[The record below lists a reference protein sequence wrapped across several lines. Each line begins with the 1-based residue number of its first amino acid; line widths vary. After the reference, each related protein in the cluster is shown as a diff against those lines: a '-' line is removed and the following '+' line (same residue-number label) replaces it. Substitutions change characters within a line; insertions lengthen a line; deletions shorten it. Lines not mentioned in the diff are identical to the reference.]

1 MKQELIDKLDEL
13 IKHVPRELDLD
24 KTVKIMQKRGM
35 LVNDVLLYRVAY
47 IENPLTCI
55 KEKMVHVKCSACGE
69 DAYLEYVPGGE
80 CHNSYGKFGF
90 KDLGNNDV
98 TDGMSCLCPCCG
110 KGVKALHIGSFK
122 AHTCIDS
129 HQICTVHNVKKH
141 LTVLSWSIKKD
152 ITKDGEVRYFQDGM
166 DGFIVV
172 DKKMVRLKKYMKF
185 MSSYSWLYNWEY
197 TKAYSDEL
205 LRWDAS
211 ELIGWNRKTVESTNC
226 DKSAL
231 YEYMMSASKTNIGAY
246 PGRYMQTYL
255 KHNNAENLVR
265 QGFSEY
271 VTNVLSEAT
280 VYKGYYSSVFNVKQ
294 TGEFINWKE
303 TRPHYMLGVDKEDL
317 PLVRELSFKTFWFF
331 KEIYSKRGI
340 KLSREQL
347 KIAETQRLRSVTAAL
362 VSDVNGYMVP
372 VVRLLNYIKKQ
383 RELYSDFLNLI
394 DIDYIIDYWNMLY
407 EVNGEMVE
415 SEIFPKYIMDAHDNM
430 TERVQN
436 KRNPGINKKIK
447 KRLPKLLPM
456 EYSDEE
462 TGLCIRVCRSQ
473 GELIREG
480 RVLSHCVSS
489 YANSYAEGRTVI
501 LFIRHIDKPD
511 VPYFT
516 LEWKNNAVNQNRGK
530 NNCSRTNEVV
540 IFEEKW
546 LNYLKTLKENNDG
559 KLSSR
564 SKEQQYAGA

>member
-1 MKQELIDKLDEL
+1 MRSL
-13 IKHVPRELDLD
+13 
-24 KTVKIMQKRGM
+24 
-35 LVNDVLLYRVAY
+35 A
-47 IENPLTCI
+47 
-55 KEKMVHVKCSACGE
+55 
-69 DAYLEYVPGGE
+69 
-80 CHNSYGKFGF
+80 
-90 KDLGNNDV
+90 
-98 TDGMSCLCPCCG
+98 
-110 KGVKALHIGSFK
+110 GV
-122 AHTCIDS
+122 
-129 HQICTVHNVKKH
+129 
-141 LTVLSWSIKKD
+141 
-152 ITKDGEVRYFQDGM
+152 
-166 DGFIVV
+166 
-172 DKKMVRLKKYMKF
+172 
-185 MSSYSWLYNWEY
+185 
-197 TKAYSDEL
+197 
-205 LRWDAS
+205 
-211 ELIGWNRKTVESTNC
+211 
-226 DKSAL
+226 
-231 YEYMMSASKTNIGAY
+231 
-246 PGRYMQTYL
+246 
-255 KHNNAENLVR
+255 
-265 QGFSEY
+265 
-271 VTNVLSEAT
+271 
-280 VYKGYYSSVFNVKQ
+280 
-294 TGEFINWKE
+294 
-303 TRPHYMLGVDKEDL
+303 
-317 PLVRELSFKTFWFF
+317 
-331 KEIYSKRGI
+331 
-340 KLSREQL
+340 
-347 KIAETQRLRSVTAAL
+347 L
-362 VSDVNGYMVP
+362 VSDVNGYTVP
-372 VVRLLNYIKKQ
+372 VVRLLNYIRKQ

-480 RVLSHCVSS
+480 KVLSHCVSS